1 MPKEIKER
9 NLKEAGKATKQMQT
23 DLSIASCISVGDV
36 MDDNNPPQS
45 DPHIAI

>member
-23 DLSIASCISVGDV
+23 DPCISVGDV